1 MLSTIKYDKTLRL
14 TQLFF
19 SLLFSFFF
27 GFSQTEKRI
36 SGKVVSGEMPL
47 SAIDVVNVT
56 TKQMATTDSKGN
68 FTLAATVNDEIYILS
83 KEYNDRRLIVTHT
96 ILKSNLIVEL
106 EKKPIELDEVKIEQ
120 RALGGYKVSQA
131 DLDAVKLEKQASKPV
146 VQGVYTGEI
155 VNGMDFVR
163 MAKGIA
169 KLFKNKNKDA
179 KTPKQEIVFKD
190 YVTDNFQEEF
200 YIKTLG
206 LKKEEIFIFIE
217 LCNADP
223 NSKILVQNQNKLE
236 IMDFL
241 VTKSELFKKL
251 K

>member
-1 MLSTIKYDKTLRL
+1 LRL
-14 TQLFF
+14 PLLYFGLFF
-19 SLLFSFFF
+19 SFFI

-68 FTLAATVNDEIYILS
+68 FTVAATVNDEIYILS

-96 ILKSNLIVEL
+96 ILNSNLVIEL
-106 EKKPIELDEVKIEQ
+106 EKKPIELEEVKIEQ
-120 RALGGYKVSQA
+120 KALGGYKVSQA
-131 DLDAVKLEKQASKPV
+131 EIDAVKLEKQITRPV
-146 VQGVYTGEI
+146 NSAVYTGEI

-179 KTPKQEIVFKD
+179 KIQKEEIVFKD

-200 YIKTLG
+200 YIKKLG

-217 LCNADP
+217 LCSADP

-241 VTKSELFKKL
+241 ITKSELFKKL